1 MVFNV
6 KDKTLKQIR
15 NRVLRSN
22 ERLMG
27 VIENG
32 MIICTDNRVV
42 FYKSKSLGRYEAE
55 SIPLDHISYTRFSR
69 GLFSGKLLFK
79 TTSDEMEFPCP
90 KDDGARINDIINN
103 QILISKALASGA
115 TIPTPDPVM
124 ELQLMYVKGQ
134 VEERDYL
141 RRMITL

>member
-1 MVFNV
+1 
-6 KDKTLKQIR
+6 
-15 NRVLRSN
+15 
-22 ERLMG
+22 
-27 VIENG
+27 
-32 MIICTDNRVV
+32 
-42 FYKSKSLGRYEAE
+42 
-55 SIPLDHISYTRFSR
+55 
-69 GLFSGKLLFK
+69 
-79 TTSDEMEFPCP
+79 MEFPCP
-90 KDDGARINDIINN
+90 KADGARINDIINN